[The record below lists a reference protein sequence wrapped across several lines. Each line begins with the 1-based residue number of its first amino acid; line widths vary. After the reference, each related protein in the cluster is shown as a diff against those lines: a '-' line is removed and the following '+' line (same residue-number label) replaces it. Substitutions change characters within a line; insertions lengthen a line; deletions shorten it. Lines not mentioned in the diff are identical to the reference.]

1 MPLAA
6 YARVSELMDSD
17 SGRPSAVTIIL
28 MTLLALALQVLL
40 PVYVDVFGFFDLPLL
55 VLIYAALLGR
65 HVTGGLLIGAAIGL
79 LQDGLTH
86 GPVGLFGVVK
96 TIVGYLAA
104 TTSLL
109 VEVNFPGARS
119 VLVAAFFLLHQ
130 ALFWA
135 ISQFLLDRPTQI
147 EMTRSVILAA
157 AHAGL
162 ALAVFPLFDRMR
174 RPH

>member
-1 MPLAA
+1 MPFVT
-6 YARVSELMDSD
+6 YHRVSETMDSD
-17 SGRPSAVTIIL
+17 SGRPSAVTVIL

-40 PVYVDVFGFFDLPLL
+40 PVYVDLLGFFDLPLL
-55 VLIYAALLGR
+55 VLVYAAMLGR
-65 HVTGGLLIGAAIGL
+65 HVILGLLIGAAIGL
-79 LQDGLTH
+79 AQDGLTH

-109 VEVNFPGARS
+109 VEVNYPGVRS
-119 VLVAAFFLLHQ
+119 VLVAGFFLVHQ

-135 ISQFLLDRPTQI
+135 ISEFMLNRTTQI
-147 EMTRSVILAA
+147 EITRTVILAT

-162 ALAVFPLFDRMR
+162 ALAVFPLFDRFR
-174 RPH
+174 RPR

>member
-6 YARVSELMDSD
+6 YARVSELTDSD
-17 SGRPSAVTIIL
+17 SGRPSAVTVIL

-119 VLVAAFFLLHQ
+119 VLAAGFFLLHQ

>member
-6 YARVSELMDSD
+6 YARVSELTDSD
-17 SGRPSAVTIIL
+17 SGRPSAVTVIL

-119 VLVAAFFLLHQ
+119 VLVAGFFLLHQ

>member
-6 YARVSELMDSD
+6 YARVSDLMDSD
-17 SGRPSAVTIIL
+17 AGRPSAVTIIL

-40 PVYVDVFGFFDLPLL
+40 PVYVDVFGYFDLPLL
-55 VLIYAALLGR
+55 VLVYSVLLGR
-65 HVTGGLLIGAAIGL
+65 NVIGGLLIGAAIGL
-79 LQDGLTH
+79 AQDGLTH

-109 VEVNFPGARS
+109 VEVNYPGVRS
-119 VLVAAFFLLHQ
+119 VLVAGFFLLHQ
-130 ALFWA
+130 GLFWT
-135 ISQFLLDRPTQI
+135 ISEFLLARPTQI

-162 ALAVFPLFDRMR
+162 ALAAYPLLDRIR
-174 RPH
+174 RPR

>member
-17 SGRPSAVTIIL
+17 SGRPSAVTVIL

-119 VLVAAFFLLHQ
+119 VLVAGFFLLHQ

>member
-1 MPLAA
+1 
-6 YARVSELMDSD
+6 
-17 SGRPSAVTIIL
+17 
-28 MTLLALALQVLL
+28 
-40 PVYVDVFGFFDLPLL
+40 VFGYFDLPLL

-119 VLVAAFFLLHQ
+119 VLVAGFFLLHQ

>member
-1 MPLAA
+1 MTLAA
-6 YARVSELMDSD
+6 YNRVSGLIEND
-17 SGRPSAVTIIL
+17 SGRPSAVTIVL

-55 VLIYAALLGR
+55 VLVYAALLGR
-65 HVTGGLLIGAAIGL
+65 NVIGGLLIGTAIGL

-96 TIVGYLAA
+96 TIVGYLAG

-109 VEVNFPGARS
+109 VEVNYPGVRS
-119 VLVAAFFLLHQ
+119 VLVAGFFLLHQ
-130 ALFWA
+130 GLFWA
-135 ISQFLLDRPTQI
+135 ISEFLLGRPTQVEWI
-147 EMTRSVILAA
+147 RVVILAA

-162 ALAVFPLFDRMR
+162 ALAVFPLFDRFR
-174 RPH
+174 RTT